1 MPMKSISA
9 STFRAH
15 LRRYLDEVSEDDET
29 LVIPRNRSAE
39 DAVVVMSIAQY
50 NSLRET
56 EHLLSTDA
64 NRASLRR
71 ALGELE
77 RGEVTEVSID

>member
-1 MPMKSISA
+1 MKSISA

-29 LVIPRNRSAE
+29 LVIPRNRSEE
-39 DAVVVMSIAQY
+39 DAVVVISIAQY

-56 EHLLSTDA
+56 EHLLSTEA
-64 NRASLRR
+64 NRSSLRR
-71 ALGELE
+71 SLE
-77 RGEVTEVSID
+77 QSKRDDVVEVRVE